1 MEALLL
7 IDIQN
12 DFLPGGSLAV
22 SNGDEVIPVANE
34 LQDFFE
40 VVVATQDWHPP
51 DHGSFASNHKGKKP
65 GDKIKL
71 SGANQ
76 VLWPDH
82 CVQNSK
88 GAEFSKSLQ
97 TDKVWKVVRKGTDP
111 KIDSYSGFYD
121 NQHKKMTPL
130 NELLTERN
138 VDTVYITGLAAD
150 VCVNFTVLDSL
161 ELGYKTILVTDG
173 TKAVKG
179 DDAKEKTLKALQKK
193 GAILKTSK
201 EIIEE
206 KSE

>member
-22 SNGDEVIPVANE
+22 SGGDEIISVANK

-40 VVVATQDWHPP
+40 VVIATQDWHPP
-51 DHGSFASNHKGKKP
+51 DHGSFATNHKGKKP

-71 SGANQ
+71 NGVNQ

-97 TDKVWKVVRKGTDP
+97 TDKIWKVVRKGTDQ

-121 NQHKKMTPL
+121 NEHKKMTPL
-130 NELLTERN
+130 NDLLTERN
-138 VDTVYITGLAAD
+138 VDSVYIAGLATD

-161 ELGYKTILVTDG
+161 ELGYKTIVITDG
-173 TKAVKG
+173 TKAVEG
-179 DDAKEKTLKALQKK
+179 EAAKEKTLKALRKK
-193 GAILKTSK
+193 GAILKTSE
-201 EIIEE
+201 EIMEA
-206 KSE
+206 KSA

>member
-12 DFLPGGSLAV
+12 DFLSGGSLAV
-22 SNGDEVIPVANE
+22 SGSDEVISVANN

-40 VVVATQDWHPP
+40 VVIATQDWHPP
-51 DHGSFASNHKGKKP
+51 EHESFATNHKGKMP

-71 SGANQ
+71 NGTHQ
-76 VLWPDH
+76 VLWPNH
-82 CVQNSK
+82 CIQNSK
-88 GAEFSKSLQ
+88 GAEFSKSLK

-121 NQHKKMTPL
+121 NEHKKMTPL
-130 NELLTERN
+130 NDLLTERN
-138 VDTVYITGLAAD
+138 VDSVYIAGLAAD

-161 ELGYKTILVTDG
+161 ELGYKTIVVTDG
-173 TKAVKG
+173 TKAVEG
-179 DDAKEKTLKALQKK
+179 DDAKEKTLKALQGK
-193 GAILKTSK
+193 GAILKTSE

-206 KSE
+206 KSV